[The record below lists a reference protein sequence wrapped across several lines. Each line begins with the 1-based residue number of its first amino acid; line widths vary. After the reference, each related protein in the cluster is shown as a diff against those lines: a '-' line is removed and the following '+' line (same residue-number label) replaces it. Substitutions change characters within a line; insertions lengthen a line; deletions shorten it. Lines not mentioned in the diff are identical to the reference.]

1 MWVNSILGYGA
12 DILLSFYAVYLFFCY
27 FDIFFKRKKDKRLSV
42 IGLVVFVLWQMGIST
57 IINFPVYVNIVV
69 TIIVTWFAVL
79 IVYEGMWWNKCVFV
93 IAFNAIW
100 MFMETLCNYIL
111 MIYCE
116 KYAYVQPLGSLI
128 SKTFFLVL
136 IIALKAVFMDD
147 EIKELPVRNSIM
159 LVLIPIGSIY
169 IMNNIFM
176 LGFSVNNNQA
186 RINSAI
192 TVIILLGMNV
202 LIFYIYMKLA
212 DDLRLRRMTAVYE
225 QQLDLCERHQQ
236 ERELST
242 LQLRD
247 VRHNMK
253 NNLVSILAYAENGDC
268 EKIIGF
274 VHEVLGESGMKIA
287 TVSNSGNIVID
298 SLLGYWY
305 VTAQKMGIDFRVD
318 ICIPMIMPLRDGCF
332 AFQG

>member
-42 IGLVVFVLWQMGIST
+42 IGLAVFVLWQMGIST

-212 DDLRLRRMTAVYE
+212 
-225 QQLDLCERHQQ
+225 
-236 ERELST
+236 
-242 LQLRD
+242 
-247 VRHNMK
+247 
-253 NNLVSILAYAENGDC
+253 
-268 EKIIGF
+268 
-274 VHEVLGESGMKIA
+274 
-287 TVSNSGNIVID
+287 VICD
-298 SLLGYWY
+298 
-305 VTAQKMGIDFRVD
+305 
-318 ICIPMIMPLRDGCF
+318 
-332 AFQG
+332 